1 MSGPSLHPEPDTVAN
16 EIDVPGGLDL
26 YPAID
31 LRGGRCVRLEKG
43 EAARETVYGDDPVA
57 VARGFAEAGAEWIHV
72 VDLDAAFGTGT
83 NRALIRDVVA
93 AVPLRVQ
100 TGGGL
105 RTDEDLAEVLE
116 AGAARAV
123 IGTAAI
129 ENPELVHRAILR
141 WGPERIAVGLD
152 ARGRRPAARGWTE
165 ESGADL
171 FDLAKSLV
179 GLGVRTII
187 HTDIERDGM
196 MGGPNLDLS
205 AELAHASGA
214 EVIVS
219 GGMRGRED
227 VDAVAAAHRA
237 GRGIAGAIIGKA
249 IYEGRIDLADAL
261 RSVRG

>member
-1 MSGPSLHPEPDTVAN
+1 VPSSPFAV
-16 EIDVPGGLDL
+16 

-43 EAARETVYGDDPVA
+43 DAARETVYGDDPVA
-57 VARGFAEAGAEWIHV
+57 VARSFAEAGAEWIHV
-72 VDLDAAFGTGT
+72 VDLDAAFGDGS
-83 NRALIRDVVA
+83 NRALIRRIVA
-93 AVPLRVQ
+93 STPLRVQ

-105 RTDEDLAEVLE
+105 RSEGDLAEVLE

-129 ENPELVHRAILR
+129 ESPELVRAAVER
-141 WGPERIAVGLD
+141 WGAERIAVGLD

-171 FDLAKSLV
+171 FELGARMV
-179 GLGVRTII
+179 EMGVRTLI

-196 MGGPNLDLS
+196 LAGPNVELS
-205 AELAHASGA
+205 AELAEASGA

-219 GGMRGRED
+219 GGVGGAAD
-227 VDAVAAAHRA
+227 VEAARA
-237 GRGIAGAIIGKA
+237 GRGIAGIIVGKA
-249 IYEGRIDLADAL
+249 IYEGRIDLARAIHGVNGEA
-261 RSVRG
+261 S